1 MNLPLKMVI
10 FFLKIVL
17 CINTVLVPSE
27 EQVYSNFIEQVY
39 NMINKDLNRKNYFLC
54 NFELDTA
61 FTLIS
66 VSKHRVN
73 INFRNVYFNT
83 AEDFTFTPTFDGN
96 YISDDNL
103 YFIVKKFGLMNIS
116 YVNVYIENDNYNLL
130 LDQEYNVTFIAR
142 LNILSQ
148 KLKGPVF
155 IYKSIVKNFGEVKN
169 IYKNYNQRKISYK
182 CVRDMYP
189 QINLQFI
196 INLNLNYVF
205 FLNIQDFDFSLILKR
220 TLFSKYHDDWI
231 YAYNFLSHFN
241 CNEFENLSDNI
252 NYRVKEYKKTIN
264 KENFFILFCVE
275 HKEIAQFFLNF
286 TSIANETK
294 EQYNQQY
301 ILDLAIIEECN
312 NIITKIKNMSNGHL
326 KKIIIFMYS
335 IYKKP
340 LFRMLIRRILDSD
353 LNGKKVYL
361 LKILLFK
368 EILNEDEINWFT
380 AYRYSSRDVVF
391 NLMNDFYMQKIVD
404 IFSKEFFGVINMFSC
419 LILYFEF
426 EDYLNQCHEDLNV
439 QCEFYKDFINVRK
452 ILQKDLIFKEEFQM
466 AQVIQTYLYLVDK
479 FFDVKIFFSG
489 VFKDAYNYLIPICND
504 IKNLKSLS
512 SSEKLKYLDFEK
524 ITKNLKSIKNK

>member
-155 IYKSIVKNFGEVKN
+155 IYKFIVKDFGDVEK
-169 IYKNYNQRKISYK
+169 IYKNNRKNKKELGYDD
-182 CVRDMYP
+182 VYP
-189 QINLQFI
+189 KIFAQFI
-196 INLNLNYVF
+196 IDKKSEYAF
-205 FLNIQDFDFSLILKR
+205 FLYLQNFDLSLILKR
-220 TLFSKYHDDWI
+220 TLFSKYNDNWI
-231 YAYNFLSHFN
+231 HVYNFLSHFS
-241 CNEFENLSDNI
+241 CNDFKYFRDLI
-252 NYRVKEYKKTIN
+252 YFCVGEYEKMIS
-264 KENFFILFCVE
+264 KENFFILFCVK

-301 ILDLAIIEECN
+301 ILDLEIIEECN

-512 SSEKLKYLDFEK
+512 SSEKLKYLDFKK
-524 ITKNLKSIKNK
+524 ITEKLKSIKNK

>member
-1 MNLPLKMVI
+1 MVI

-130 LDQEYNVTFIAR
+130 LDQEYNY
-142 LNILSQ
+142 
-148 KLKGPVF
+148 F
-155 IYKSIVKNFGEVKN
+155 IYKFIVKDFGDVEK
-169 IYKNYNQRKISYK
+169 IYKNNRKNKKELGYDD
-182 CVRDMYP
+182 VYP
-189 QINLQFI
+189 KIFAQFI
-196 INLNLNYVF
+196 IDKKSEYAF
-205 FLNIQDFDFSLILKR
+205 FLYLQNFDLSLILKR

-231 YAYNFLSHFN
+231 YAYNFMSHFN
-241 CNEFENLSDNI
+241 CNELKYLSYTVD
-252 NYRVKEYKKTIN
+252 YCVKEYKKTTS
-264 KENFFILFCVE
+264 KENFFIAFCDE
-275 HKEIAQFFLNF
+275 HED
-286 TSIANETK
+286 
-294 EQYNQQY
+294 QYV
-301 ILDLAIIEECN
+301 IDLEIIEECN
-312 NIITKIKNMSNGHL
+312 NIITKIKNMSNDHL
-326 KKIIIFMYS
+326 EQIIIFMYS

-340 LFRMLIRRILDSD
+340 LFRMLVRRILDSD

-368 EILNEDEINWFT
+368 EILNEDE
-380 AYRYSSRDVVF
+380 
-391 NLMNDFYMQKIVD
+391 
-404 IFSKEFFGVINMFSC
+404 
-419 LILYFEF
+419 LIG
-426 EDYLNQCHEDLNV
+426 
-439 QCEFYKDFINVRK
+439 
-452 ILQKDLIFKEEFQM
+452 LQRIDT
-466 AQVIQTYLYLVDK
+466 QVEMLFLT
-479 FFDVKIFFSG
+479 
-489 VFKDAYNYLIPICND
+489 
-504 IKNLKSLS
+504 
-512 SSEKLKYLDFEK
+512 
-524 ITKNLKSIKNK
+524 